1 MCAVVVEANNRKTLH
16 PFLCIYFF
24 LTVLLLWVHLH
35 ALTSR
40 DCWMSDQIFIKYVW
54 KVLVVQSCRILVTPW
69 NVAHQAPLS
78 FGLSRPEYWNGAAI
92 PFLRGS
98 SWPRDRTPC
107 LLHCRHILYHLSHQ
121 GSLQNVS
128 SVHLISEFPVVS
140 VKVDLDFSPA
150 QNTWGLGPGICRF
163 SKFLRW
169 FLEICTKI
177 WELLK
182 KVMIK

>member
-1 MCAVVVEANNRKTLH
+1 M
-16 PFLCIYFF
+16 
-24 LTVLLLWVHLH
+24 LLLWVHLH
-35 ALTSR
+35 ALTSS
-40 DCWMSDQIFIKYVW
+40 DCWRSDQIFIKCVW
-54 KVLVVQSCRILVTPW
+54 KVLVVQSCRTLVTPW
-69 NVAHQAPLS
+69 TEVHQAPLS
-78 FGLSRPEYWNGAAI
+78 IEFSRPEYWSGAAI

-128 SVHLISEFPVVS
+128 SAQLVSEFPVES
-140 VKVDLDFSPA
+140 VKVDLDFSLA
-150 QNTWGLGPGICRF
+150 HNTWGLGPRVCRF

-169 FLEICTKI
+169 FLEIYTKI